1 MSRKTLLI
9 PICFCTL
16 SMSVNAGTVVV
27 NPNETYNTNDVRKIA
42 FDKPG
47 ELSVTFTDGTS
58 RSYELTSFQRI
69 YFTEGSSTESFSP
82 LGNKEMYLYPNP
94 VTEVLYVKGI
104 PADSPFEIYDIQGV
118 RVLGGNCDSE
128 EISLSVHSLPKG
140 NYFMKVADKVLKFI
154 RK

>member
-1 MSRKTLLI
+1 MSRKTLII
-9 PICFCTL
+9 PICFCAL
-16 SMSVNAGTVVV
+16 SISANAGTFVV
-27 NPNETYNTNDVRKIA
+27 NPNETYNTNDVRKIV

-94 VTEVLYVKGI
+94 VSEILYVKGLTKGASYKI
-104 PADSPFEIYDIQGV
+104 YNLQGSVYMEGETSEGEIFANVIDLPQG
-118 RVLGGNCDSE
+118 
-128 EISLSVHSLPKG
+128 IYFLSTEGEV
-140 NYFMKVADKVLKFI
+140 VKFI
-154 RK
+154 KR

>member
-9 PICFCTL
+9 PICFCAL
-16 SMSVNAGTVVV
+16 SMSVNAGTFVV

-42 FDKPG
+42 FNKPG

-94 VTEVLYVKGI
+94 VSETLFVNGLTSGVTYKI
-104 PADSPFEIYDIQGV
+104 HNIQGTV
-118 RVLGGNCDSE
+118 
-128 EISLSVHSLPKG
+128 
-140 NYFMKVADKVLKFI
+140 FMEGTTSDGKIFTNVADLPQGIYFLSIEGSVLKFI
-154 RK
+154 KR